1 MSSPPVPAGARA
13 LVPKR
18 GGGGG
23 GPSSI
28 RTATLV
34 VSGRARRSG
43 SSAAAMADS
52 PGGGAPAE
60 KGEKHG
66 GSGGERD
73 KCSVAYMCGVEFY
86 GTQED
91 LCVVFLQYSAGVEQC
106 CQIIFVKMREKIVKM
121 HEKMCELKISNF
133 LLHFWTFQRGYTNK
147 SSKICLENVKI

>member
-18 GGGGG
+18 GGGGGGG

-60 KGEKHG
+60 KGEKDG

-73 KCSVAYMCGVEFY
+73 KCSVPYMCVKYVKYIEFY
-86 GTQED
+86 VRRRICNYAVSCFFSIVQV
-91 LCVVFLQYSAGVEQC
+91 LNSAARS
-106 CQIIFVKMREKIVKM
+106 F
-121 HEKMCELKISNF
+121 
-133 LLHFWTFQRGYTNK
+133 
-147 SSKICLENVKI
+147 SSKCAKKCQNART